1 MNNLIKTIKFRFSNA
16 FPRKS
21 KYNIKNEK
29 ISINLCKNTN
39 KKEIKSNLKP
49 LRETISNITAE
60 FKEKLEVLK
69 LNRDYEGINKL
80 YKSYGEEIRKYE
92 IQIELIYENKLYEK
106 SLDAKYAR
114 KIEDLSMNHIIEC
127 FPNYFRLDK
136 GFGSNKFSNRT
147 IEVNEE
153 DDDEFIGLETAKA
166 ELRHKQ
172 LELKA
177 SNLFLNLNENDPHK
191 AMDSLYSSKYK
202 DNITDYLVQPINKE
216 IKEFDKNVQINQN
229 FIEGLEDVLPGTID
243 NSLVFDKEANFL
255 EENEEGQLKK
265 GYIKSKVKSDE
276 SIKYN
281 KI

>member
-29 ISINLCKNTN
+29 ISINLSKNTN

-49 LRETISNITAE
+49 LRESISNITAE

-69 LNRDYEGINKL
+69 LNQDYEGINKL

-106 SLDAKYAR
+106 SLDTKYAR
-114 KIEDLSMNHIIEC
+114 KIEDLSMNHITEC

-191 AMDSLYSSKYK
+191 AMDSLYTSKYK
-202 DNITDYLVQPINKE
+202 DNIADYLVQPINKE
-216 IKEFDKNVQINQN
+216 IKDFDKNVQINQN

-255 EENEEGQLKK
+255 EENEGQLKK

>member
-1 MNNLIKTIKFRFSNA
+1 MKNLIKTIKFRFSNA
-16 FPRKS
+16 VPRKS

-29 ISINLCKNTN
+29 IANNLSNKTN
-39 KKEIKSNLKP
+39 KNEIKSNLKS
-49 LRETISNITAE
+49 LRESISNITSE

-69 LNRDYEGINKL
+69 LNRDYESINKL

-92 IQIELIYENKLYEK
+92 IHIELMYENKLYKK
-106 SLDAKYAR
+106 SLDTKYAR

-136 GFGSNKFSNRT
+136 GFGSDKFSNRT

-177 SNLFLNLNENDPHK
+177 SNLFLNLNENDPNK
-191 AMDSLYSSKYK
+191 AMDSLYNSKFK
-202 DNITDYLVQPINKE
+202 DDITDYLVQPINKE
-216 IKEFDKNVQINQN
+216 IKDFDKNVQINQN

-243 NSLVFDKEANFL
+243 NSLVFDKEANFI
-255 EENEEGQLKK
+255 EEKEGQFKK
-265 GYIKSKVKSDE
+265 GYIKSKIKADE